1 MLSHPSQCIMSIPM
15 AGLVDSVLIYMKDMI
30 HVYIVKMSHLV
41 YVYVRDMSCSAYVM
55 PSHI

>member
-30 HVYIVKMSHLV
+30 HVYIVKKSHLV